1 MKKKSILL
9 FIIFTILTGCSS
21 EYNIEFSNNKI
32 KENIKVDILDSDMP
46 KKYDET
52 IYSSSDII
60 TPFINNDQYPFFGN
74 EEIIYNKNVSKN
86 GNATHIELNYDYSH
100 DEFLNST
107 VYRSC
112 FENSEFVTNKKNY
125 DLNFYGSFYC
135 LYGEELVINIKTDN
149 EVISNNA
156 DKVNG
161 NVYTW
166 IIDKENVD
174 NVDIEMKISKHTVYY
189 RKIVYGIVCI
199 LFIGLFIAGYVVYH
213 KFKNRDSIN
222 DI

>member
-1 MKKKSILL
+1 MRRKCILM
-9 FIIFTILTGCSS
+9 FIFFTILTGCSS

-32 KENIKVDILDSDMP
+32 KENLKVDILDSELP
-46 KKYDET
+46 KQFDEK

-74 EEIIYNKNVSKN
+74 EKIVYNKTVNKN
-86 GNATHIELNYDYSH
+86 GKTTHVELNYDYSH
-100 DEFLNST
+100 ADFLNSN
-107 VYRSC
+107 VYKSC
-112 FENSEFVTNKKNY
+112 FENSNFVTNKKYY
-125 DLNFYGSFYC
+125 DLNFSGTFYC
-135 LYGEELVINIKTDN
+135 LYGNELVINIKTNN

-166 IIDKENVD
+166 IINKDNKDK
-174 NVDIEMKISKHTVYY
+174 VDIQIRISKHTIYLKTIIY
-189 RKIVYGIVCI
+189 SIIGI
-199 LFIGLFIAGYVVYH
+199 LFIVLLFVGYIFYN
-213 KFKNRDSIN
+213 KFKNRDSVN

>member
-1 MKKKSILL
+1 MKKKSIVL

-107 VYRSC
+107 VDRSC

-135 LYGEELVINIKTDN
+135 LYGEELVINIKTNN

-213 KFKNRDSIN
+213 KLKNRDSIN

>member
-1 MKKKSILL
+1 MKKKGILL

-46 KKYDET
+46 KKFDEN

-74 EEIIYNKNVSKN
+74 EEIIYNKIVNKN
-86 GNATHIELNYDYSH
+86 GNTTHIELNYDYSH
-100 DEFLNST
+100 QDFLNST

-112 FENSEFVTNKKNY
+112 FENSEFTTNKKYY
-125 DLNFYGSFYC
+125 DLNFYGTFYC

-166 IIDKENVD
+166 IINKDNIDKVN
-174 NVDIEMKISKHTVYY
+174 IQMRISKHTVYF
-189 RKIVYGIVCI
+189 KIIIYGIVGI
-199 LFIGLFIAGYVVYH
+199 FFIGLLIAGYIAYN